1 MKIRFDVPA
10 KYGTVLNK
18 MAEGAQV
25 PIDKLAEIALYN
37 LIALYM
43 QERGYKDD
51 SLVPYPAYG
60 DHYVGRVGDDDD
72 DSKVL

>member
-1 MKIRFDVPA
+1 MKIRFDMPA
-10 KYGTVLNK
+10 KYGTVLNR
-18 MAEGAQV
+18 MAEEAQI

-51 SLVPYPAYG
+51 SLVPYTAYD
-60 DHYVGRVGDDDD
+60 DHYVGRVGCDDDG
-72 DSKVL
+72 SKVL